1 MLEVA
6 LNARELAAGPTGSA
20 DVIEF
25 CGHAFRLPNTG
36 DLISIAGEA
45 EPRAAGQHLAERCRI
60 GTGGSVEWD
69 ESALESLGERLAQAD
84 PLAEIQ
90 IHLRCPQCGAEQN
103 EVFDV
108 VTFMWAQIDARARR
122 LIAEVHTLAR
132 EYGWSEREV
141 LDLSEVRRALY
152 LELAQS

>member
-1 MLEVA
+1 
-6 LNARELAAGPTGSA
+6 
-20 DVIEF
+20 
-25 CGHAFRLPNTG
+25 
-36 DLISIAGEA
+36 
-45 EPRAAGQHLAERCRI
+45 
-60 GTGGSVEWD
+60 VEWD